1 MREIKMY
8 QSEDGEIFK
17 TVKECGEHEFKI
29 HAVRVIMGELND
41 RPNTEEF
48 AEGYGCVQQSSDV
61 VKKAITRIAQLS
73 IVELNDDF
81 YLYPTKALN
90 TMIGRAICESDKYL
104 AKAWYRF
111 QCMDDDYKEW
121 GQPFFAEKRNKQAK
135 DFYINPCCGVIPDY
149 SFNRDTNLYVLKCIS
164 CEKKAGG
171 TTFIEAVLSWN
182 NLVKKTTK
190 H

>member
-8 QSEDGEIFK
+8 QSDDGEIFK

-29 HAVRVIMGELND
+29 HAIRVIMGELND
-41 RPNTEEF
+41 RPGSDDFDNGKTF
-48 AEGYGCVQQSSDV
+48 IQQSSDV

-81 YLYPTKALN
+81 YLNPTKALN
-90 TMIGRAICESDKYL
+90 TRIGRAICESDKYL

-121 GQPFFAEKRNKQAK
+121 GQPIFAERNNKIQK
-135 DFYINPCCGVIPDY
+135 ELWG
-149 SFNRDTNLYVLKCIS
+149 KC
-164 CEKKAGG
+164 KKVQGWDDERA
-171 TTFIEAVLSWN
+171 
-182 NLVKKTTK
+182 
-190 H
+190 